1 MENVNYF
8 CGVDV
13 SKETLDMAFVSNQQ
27 ILLEE
32 RIANDEKVI
41 RQFFKKALKL
51 FGVTINEFLIC
62 MEHTGV
68 YGYNLLKV
76 ANRCAFKI
84 CAESPIQIKR
94 SQGMVRGKNDKIDA
108 RRIAEYAEKNVLKLK
123 LWQPQRKSIEQLK
136 ALLVIRER
144 LVKVKTQLQTPIQE
158 SYNLVDPSIYRS
170 LKAGSRLTLQAL
182 RKDIKAIEKTIMDL
196 VKSDQKLNQQLER
209 ATSVPGIGNIIALN
223 MIVAT
228 GEFERITQPKSFACH
243 AGVAPFEHS
252 SGSSIRGKNRV
263 SKLANMTMKK
273 LLYLG
278 ARSAVT
284 WNEELKHYYERKKL
298 QGKSRMSVLNAV
310 GNKLIT
316 RVYACIKQDRNYIE
330 NFKHVLA

>member
-1 MENVNYF
+1 MEKVNYF

-13 SKETLDMAFVSNQQ
+13 SKATLDVAFVLNQQ
-27 ILLEE
+27 ICLEE
-32 RIANDEKVI
+32 RIANDEKTVM
-41 RQFFKKALKL
+41 QFFQKAITSLGISK
-51 FGVTINEFLIC
+51 NELLIC
-62 MEHTGV
+62 MEHTGI

-76 ANRCAFKI
+76 AQKCAFKI

-108 RRIAEYAEKNVLKLK
+108 RRIAEYAQKNVLRLK

-136 ALLVIRER
+136 ALLVVRER
-144 LVKVKTQLQTPIQE
+144 MVKVKKQLKTPIQE
-158 SYNLVDPSIYRS
+158 TENRIDRSIYQS
-170 LKAGSRLTLQAL
+170 LEGSCKQSLQAL
-182 RKDIKAIEKTIMDL
+182 KKDIKAIEKKIMDL
-196 VKSDQKLNQQLER
+196 VKSDEKLAQQLGR
-209 ATSVPGIGNIIALN
+209 ATSVPGVGNIVGLN
-223 MIVAT
+223 MIVAS
-228 GEFERITQPKSFACH
+228 GEFKEITEAKSFACH
-243 AGVAPFEHS
+243 AGVAPFDHS
-252 SGSSIRGKNRV
+252 SGTSIRGKKRV

-284 WNEELKHYYERKKL
+284 WNEELKSYYERKRA

-316 RVYACIKQDRNYIE
+316 RVYACIKQDRDFIE
-330 NFKHVLA
+330 NFKHELA

>member
-13 SKETLDMAFVSNQQ
+13 SKETLDVAFMSNQK
-27 ILLEE
+27 ICLEE

-41 RQFFKKALKL
+41 TKFFQKALKL
-51 FGVTINEFLIC
+51 LSINKDEFLIC
-62 MEHTGV
+62 LEHTGV
-68 YGYNLLKV
+68 YGYSLLNV
-76 ANRCAFKI
+76 AQKRSFKI

-108 RRIAEYAEKNVLKLK
+108 RRIAEYAQKNVLNVK

-144 LVKVKTQLQTPIQE
+144 LVKVKTQLQIPIQE
-158 SYNLVDPSIYRS
+158 SYNRIDRSIYQS
-170 LKAGSRLTLQAL
+170 LKASSRQTLQAL
-182 RKDIKAIEKTIMDL
+182 KRDIKSIEKKIMDL
-196 VKSDQKLNQQLER
+196 VKSDQKIVRQLER

-223 MIVAT
+223 MIVST
-228 GEFERITQPKSFACH
+228 GEFERIAQPKSFACH

-252 SGSSIRGKNRV
+252 SGTSIRGKKRV
-263 SKLANMTMKK
+263 SKLANMNMKK

-284 WNEELKHYYERKKL
+284 WNDELKNYYERKKA

-316 RVYACIKQDRNYIE
+316 RVYACITQDRNFTE
-330 NFKHVLA
+330 NYKHQLA